1 MEETTRSWLCPTE
14 LDRQRVV
21 DTSVRVRRARL
32 LGSAVIGLALI
43 GLAPSLGWQL
53 LGLFAL
59 STINLVTLDLRLR
72 RSAHPEWVAVSS
84 MLFTELIIAVAVGTT
99 GGAASPLL
107 PWLVI
112 PIGLTAARFRT
123 LVVVVGTGIAA
134 LTLIA
139 VVAIVDPAGFTDH
152 TATVVAVLALLG
164 NIAAITAA
172 LQGAELQ
179 HRGEAVLDP
188 LTGLLNRKAL
198 RVRFDELTAQARLQE
213 APICVIEFDLDSFKE
228 VNDAHGHERG
238 DAVLRDVTY
247 EMRKVLR
254 SFELMYR
261 LGGEEFLVVL
271 PGADAAAG
279 AQVAERLRQ
288 AVEAA
293 LPGGLN
299 ITVSAGVA
307 AARGGDVDYDDLF
320 SAADAALYRAKAAG
334 RNRVE
339 RAPAEPEPD
348 PAPAQ
353 SVDEPVPVP
362 V

>member
-1 MEETTRSWLCPTE
+1 MEESRRSWLCPTE

-32 LGSAVIGLALI
+32 LGSAVIGVAMV

-53 LGLFAL
+53 VGLFVL
-59 STINLVTLDLRLR
+59 STINLVTLDLRMR
-72 RSAHPEWVAVSS
+72 RAANPEWVAVRS

-107 PWLVI
+107 PWLII
-112 PIGLTAARFRT
+112 PIGLAAARFRAR
-123 LVVVVGTGIAA
+123 VVVLSTAIAA

-139 VVAIVDPAGFTDH
+139 VVAIADPSGFVDHNVTI
-152 TATVVAVLALLG
+152 VASLALLG

-198 RVRFDELTAQARLQE
+198 RVRFDELAAQARLHN
-213 APICVIEFDLDSFKE
+213 APVCVIECDLDSFKA

-271 PGADAAAG
+271 PGIDAAEG
-279 AQVAERLRQ
+279 AAVAERLRHS
-288 AVEAA
+288 VEEA

-299 ITVSAGVA
+299 VTVSAGVA
-307 AARGGDVDYDDLF
+307 AARGNDVDYDDLF
-320 SAADAALYRAKAAG
+320 NAADAALYRAKDAG

-339 RAPAEPEPD
+339 TALGLEAELAALSAVSE
-348 PAPAQ
+348 PAP
-353 SVDEPVPVP
+353 V
-362 V
+362 

>member
-1 MEETTRSWLCPTE
+1 
-14 LDRQRVV
+14 VV

-53 LGLFAL
+53 LVLFVL
-59 STINLVTLDLRLR
+59 STVNLVTLDLRMR
-72 RSAHPEWVAVSS
+72 RSARPEWVAVRS
-84 MLFTELIIAVAVGTT
+84 MLLTELIIAVAAGTT
-99 GGAASPLL
+99 GGAGSPLL

-112 PIGLTAARFRT
+112 PIGLTAARFRAR
-123 LVVVVGTGIAA
+123 VVAVGTAIAA
-134 LTLIA
+134 VTMLA
-139 VVAIVDPAGFTDH
+139 MVAIVDPSGFSEH
-152 TATVVAVLALLG
+152 TAAIVASLALLG

-179 HRGEAVLDP
+179 HRGDAVLDP

-198 RVRFDELTAQARLQE
+198 RVRFDEITAQARLQD
-213 APICVIEFDLDSFKE
+213 APVCVIEFDLDSFKA
-228 VNDAHGHERG
+228 VNDAYGHERG

-271 PGADAAAG
+271 PGVDIREGAAI
-279 AQVAERLRQ
+279 AERLRA

-293 LPGGLN
+293 LPGGLS

-307 AARGGDVDYDDLF
+307 AAQGTDVSYEDLF
-320 SAADAALYRAKAAG
+320 AAADAALYRAKDLG

-339 RAPAEPEPD
+339 SAESSERVDPLGSPLEPS
-348 PAPAQ
+348 A
-353 SVDEPVPVP
+353 VPV
-362 V
+362 

>member
-1 MEETTRSWLCPTE
+1 MDDASRSWLCPTE

-53 LGLFAL
+53 LALFVL
-59 STINLVTLDLRLR
+59 STVNLVTLDLRMR
-72 RSAHPEWVAVSS
+72 RSARPEWVAVRS
-84 MLFTELIIAVAVGTT
+84 MLFTEVIIAVAAGTT

-112 PIGLTAARFRT
+112 PIGLTAARFRGR
-123 LVVVVGTGIAA
+123 VVAIGTGIAA
-134 LTLIA
+134 LVMLGM
-139 VVAIVDPAGFTDH
+139 VAIVDPSGFTEH
-152 TATVVAVLALLG
+152 TAAIVASLALLG
-164 NIAAITAA
+164 NVAAVTAA

-179 HRGEAVLDP
+179 HRGDAVLDP

-198 RVRFDELTAQARLQE
+198 RVRFDEIAAQARLQD
-213 APICVIEFDLDSFKE
+213 APVCVIEFDLDSFKA
-228 VNDAHGHERG
+228 VNDAYGHQRG
-238 DAVLRDVTY
+238 DSVLRDVTY

-271 PGADAAAG
+271 PGVDIREG
-279 AQVAERLRQ
+279 ANIAERLRA

-293 LPGGLN
+293 LPGGLT

-307 AARGGDVDYDDLF
+307 AAQGIDVDYD
-320 SAADAALYRAKAAG
+320 
-334 RNRVE
+334 
-339 RAPAEPEPD
+339 
-348 PAPAQ
+348 
-353 SVDEPVPVP
+353 
-362 V
+362 

>member
-1 MEETTRSWLCPTE
+1 MDEASRSWLCPTE

-53 LGLFAL
+53 LGLFVL
-59 STINLVTLDLRLR
+59 STLNLVTLDLRMR
-72 RSAHPEWVAVSS
+72 RSSRPEWVAIRS
-84 MLFTELIIAVAVGTT
+84 MLFTELIIAVAAGTT
-99 GGAASPLL
+99 GGAGSPLL

-112 PIGLTAARFRT
+112 PIGLTAARFRAR
-123 LVVVVGTGIAA
+123 VVAIGTGIAA
-134 LTLIA
+134 VTMLA
-139 VVAIVDPAGFTDH
+139 MVAIVDPSGFTDH
-152 TATVVAVLALLG
+152 TAAIVASLALLG

-198 RVRFDELTAQARLQE
+198 RVRFDELAAQARLQE
-213 APICVIEFDLDSFKE
+213 APVCVIEFDLDSFKA
-228 VNDAHGHERG
+228 VNDAYGHERG

-271 PGADAAAG
+271 PGVDAAEG
-279 AQVAERLRQ
+279 AKVAERLRA
-288 AVEAA
+288 AVESA
-293 LPGGLN
+293 LPGGLS
-299 ITVSAGVA
+299 ITISAGVA
-307 AARGGDVDYDDLF
+307 AARGSDVDYDDLF
-320 SAADAALYRAKAAG
+320 AAADAALYRAKDAG

-339 RAPAEPEPD
+339 SALRLEGLVDSGAWEPEPVL
-348 PAPAQ
+348 A
-353 SVDEPVPVP
+353 
-362 V
+362 

>member
-1 MEETTRSWLCPTE
+1 MDESQRSWLCPTE

-32 LGSAVIGLALI
+32 LGSAVIGVALV

-53 LGLFAL
+53 LGLFVL
-59 STINLVTLDLRLR
+59 STVNLVTLDLRMR
-72 RSAHPEWVAVSS
+72 RSAHPEWVAGRSL
-84 MLFTELIIAVAVGTT
+84 LFTELIIAVAVATT
-99 GGAASPLL
+99 GGAGSPLV
-107 PWLVI
+107 PWLII
-112 PIGLTAARFRT
+112 PIGLAAARFRAR
-123 LVVVVGTGIAA
+123 VVVIGTGIVA

-139 VVAIVDPAGFTDH
+139 VVAIADPSGFVDH
-152 TATVVAVLALLG
+152 NATIVATLALLG
-164 NIAAITAA
+164 NIAAISAA

-198 RVRFDELTAQARLQE
+198 RVRFDEIAAQARLQN
-213 APICVIEFDLDSFKE
+213 APVCVIECDLDSFKA
-228 VNDAHGHERG
+228 VNDAYGHERG

-271 PGADAAAG
+271 PGVDAAEG
-279 AQVAERLRQ
+279 GDVAERLRES
-288 AVEAA
+288 VEVA

-307 AARGGDVDYDDLF
+307 AARGADVDYDDLF
-320 SAADAALYRAKAAG
+320 GAADAALYRAKGAG
-334 RNRVE
+334 RNRVMTANALE
-339 RAPAEPEPD
+339 TI
-348 PAPAQ
+348 PAPAPADGQ
-353 SVDEPVPVP
+353 PESVAV
-362 V
+362 